1 MATEPLTQLWATI
14 EQRKQQRP
22 AGSYTVQL
30 LEAGENEI
38 LKKIGEEAVEVI
50 IAAKGEGDD
59 RVLYEL
65 ADLIYHSMVLLA
77 ARDLAWSDA
86 MLTSAVFYDCDGD
99 ALLVQAAPSGPA
111 CHTGN
116 VSCFYRELR
125 FDDVLA
131 ADAARRGAGEPVF
144 VWPAEAAE
152 GADS

>member
-1 MATEPLTQLWATI
+1 MILANDTLSQLWTTLQ
-14 EQRKQQRP
+14 QRKEQRP

-77 ARDLAWSDA
+77 ARDLSWDA
-86 MLTSAVFYDCDGD
+86 VEA
-99 ALLVQAAPSGPA
+99 
-111 CHTGN
+111 
-116 VSCFYRELR
+116 EL
-125 FDDVLA
+125 
-131 ADAARRGAGEPVF
+131 ARRFG
-144 VWPAEAAE
+144 
-152 GADS
+152 